1 MHLRTS
7 LLLDFRKFARMKYAI
22 VIVALILSASCFAQ
36 DTTMVFQ
43 SSNVNLN
50 LRGTKTEKVL
60 DEPVII
66 RVNLQN
72 NTVTIESTMPE
83 IKELFRNKMTQPID
97 STMGELGD
105 EFSLTISKNTFAHFY
120 LDDRKLI
127 FFTRN
132 DIHPLKWGLMLKEV
146 ARMEEE

>member
-1 MHLRTS
+1 
-7 LLLDFRKFARMKYAI
+7 MKYAI
-22 VIVALILSASCFAQ
+22 VIVALIVSVSGFTQ
-36 DTTMVFQ
+36 DTMMVFQ
-43 SSNVNLN
+43 STHVNLN
-50 LRGTKTEKVL
+50 LRGEKTEKVL
-60 DEPVII
+60 DEPVTIT
-66 RVNLQN
+66 VDLQN
-72 NTVTIESTMPE
+72 NTLNVESSMPE

-105 EFSLTISKNTFAHFY
+105 EFSLTVATNTFAHFY

-146 ARMEEE
+146 ARVDE

>member
-1 MHLRTS
+1 
-7 LLLDFRKFARMKYAI
+7 MKYAI
-22 VIVALILSASCFAQ
+22 LIVALITSLNAVSQ
-36 DTTMVFQ
+36 DTIMVFQ

-50 LRGTKTEKVL
+50 LQGKKTEKVL
-60 DEPVII
+60 DEPITI
-66 RVNLQN
+66 RVDLEA
-72 NTVTIESTMPE
+72 NTLTIESTMPE

-97 STMGELGD
+97 STMGKMGD
-105 EFSLTISKNTFAHFY
+105 EFSLTIDKNTFAHFY

-146 ARMEEE
+146 TRIEEE

>member
-7 LLLDFRKFARMKYAI
+7 LFLRFENLPHMKYVI
-22 VIVALILSASCFAQ
+22 LIVALIVSASSIAQ
-36 DTTMVFQ
+36 ETIMVFQ

-50 LRGTKTEKVL
+50 VRGSKTEKIL
-60 DEPVII
+60 DQPVII
-66 RVNLQN
+66 RVDLQN
-72 NTVTIESTMPE
+72 NTMTLESTMPE

-97 STMGELGD
+97 SKMDELGE
-105 EFSLTISKNTFAHFY
+105 EFSLTIGAHTFAHFY

-146 ARMEEE
+146 VRIEE

>member
-1 MHLRTS
+1 
-7 LLLDFRKFARMKYAI
+7 MKYAI
-22 VIVALILSASCFAQ
+22 LIVALITSLNAVSQ
-36 DTTMVFQ
+36 DTMMVFQ

-50 LRGTKTEKVL
+50 LQGKKTEKVL
-60 DEPVII
+60 DEPITI
-66 RVNLQN
+66 RVDLEA
-72 NTVTIESTMPE
+72 NTLTIESTMPE

-97 STMGELGD
+97 STMGKMGD
-105 EFSLTISKNTFAHFY
+105 EFSLTIDKNTFAHFY

-146 ARMEEE
+146 TRIEEE

>member
-1 MHLRTS
+1 
-7 LLLDFRKFARMKYAI
+7 MKYAI
-22 VIVALILSASCFAQ
+22 LIVALITSLNAVSQ
-36 DTTMVFQ
+36 DTIMVFQ

-50 LRGTKTEKVL
+50 LQGKKTEKVL
-60 DEPVII
+60 DEPVTI
-66 RVNLQN
+66 RVDLEA
-72 NTVTIESTMPE
+72 NTMTIQSTMPE

-97 STMGELGD
+97 STMGKMGD
-105 EFSLTISKNTFAHFY
+105 EFSLTIDKNTFAHFY

-146 ARMEEE
+146 TRIEEE

>member
-1 MHLRTS
+1 
-7 LLLDFRKFARMKYAI
+7 MKYAI
-22 VIVALILSASCFAQ
+22 LIVALIVSANVFAQ
-36 DTTMVFQ
+36 DTMMVFQ

-50 LRGTKTEKVL
+50 LRGAKTEKVL
-60 DEPVII
+60 DEPITI
-66 RVNLQN
+66 RVDLQN
-72 NTVTIESTMPE
+72 NSMTVESTMPE

-105 EFSLTISKNTFAHFY
+105 EFSLTVAKNTFAHFY

-146 ARMEEE
+146 TRIEEE

>member
-1 MHLRTS
+1 
-7 LLLDFRKFARMKYAI
+7 MKYAI

-105 EFSLTISKNTFAHFY
+105 EFSLTISK
-120 LDDRKLI
+120 
-127 FFTRN
+127 
-132 DIHPLKWGLMLKEV
+132 
-146 ARMEEE
+146 

>member
-1 MHLRTS
+1 
-7 LLLDFRKFARMKYAI
+7 MKYAI
-22 VIVALILSASCFAQ
+22 LIVALITSLNAVSQ
-36 DTTMVFQ
+36 DTIMVFQ

-50 LRGTKTEKVL
+50 LQGKKTEKVL
-60 DEPVII
+60 DEPISI
-66 RVNLQN
+66 RVDLEA
-72 NTVTIESTMPE
+72 NTLTIESTMPE

-97 STMGELGD
+97 STMGKMGD
-105 EFSLTISKNTFAHFY
+105 EFSLTIDKNTFAHFY

-146 ARMEEE
+146 TRIEEE

>member
-1 MHLRTS
+1 
-7 LLLDFRKFARMKYAI
+7 MKYAI
-22 VIVALILSASCFAQ
+22 LIVALIRSLNAVSQ
-36 DTTMVFQ
+36 DTIMVFQ

-50 LRGTKTEKVL
+50 LQGKKTEKVL
-60 DEPVII
+60 DEPITI
-66 RVNLQN
+66 RVDLEA
-72 NTVTIESTMPE
+72 NTLTIESTMPE

-97 STMGELGD
+97 STMGKMGD
-105 EFSLTISKNTFAHFY
+105 EFSLTIDKNTFAHFY

-146 ARMEEE
+146 TRIEEE